1 MDPDLAIIL
10 GLVTA
15 CIAVLSILS
24 ALSDSRPPRVPAL
37 IVLVAGALILYG
49 AMTKPGGYAFGDIPD
64 TFFTVIGRFIP

>member
-1 MDPDLAIIL
+1 
-10 GLVTA
+10 
-15 CIAVLSILS
+15 
-24 ALSDSRPPRVPAL
+24 VPAL